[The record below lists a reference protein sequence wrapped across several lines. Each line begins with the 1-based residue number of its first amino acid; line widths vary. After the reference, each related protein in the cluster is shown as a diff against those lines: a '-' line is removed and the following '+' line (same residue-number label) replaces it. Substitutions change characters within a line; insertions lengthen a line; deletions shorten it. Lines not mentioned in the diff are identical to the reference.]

1 MDNYDEDYELICQST
16 DDDKIDMRENVLVS
30 ENKNIIG
37 NSNLNYNFNDFL
49 NSIFF
54 QILVVIIAIYLIYY
68 LWKFSINLISN
79 KRISNKRISTIIK
92 GGKK

>member
-1 MDNYDEDYELICQST
+1 MDNYDEDYELICQPT
-16 DDDKIDMRENVLVS
+16 DDDKIDMREKVLVS

-37 NSNLNYNFNDFL
+37 NSNINYNFNDFL

-54 QILVVIIAIYLIYY
+54 QILVLLIAIYLIYY

-79 KRISNKRISTIIK
+79 KRISTIIK